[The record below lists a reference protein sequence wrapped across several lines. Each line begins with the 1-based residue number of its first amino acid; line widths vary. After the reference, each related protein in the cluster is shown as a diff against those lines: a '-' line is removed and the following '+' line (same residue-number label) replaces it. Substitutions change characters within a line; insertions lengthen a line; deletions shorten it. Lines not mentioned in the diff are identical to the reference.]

1 MFDTLWLVLNV
12 FAQLCL
18 ALLVIY
24 VTCLILR
31 GFYTRSNSER
41 EKHHE

>member
-12 FAQLCL
+12 CAQLCL

-31 GFYTRSNSER
+31 GCFARNRAEG

>member
-31 GFYTRSNSER
+31 GFINQDHAEG